1 MMRMVKIIII
11 LNLLFCATPQ
21 KKEEASQK
29 EYEPLKEAKALYMRG
44 LSYYQQGKFEDAL
57 NSYKEAYKI
66 DTNFIDALIGIGNT
80 YIALRKYEQAES
92 VFSQIIFKYPHDPRG
107 YEGLGF
113 LYGFGKKDYEKG
125 KYYYLRALEMKKDD
139 PAIIFNLA
147 SLSEDHDKNFADS
160 LYRFLL
166 SKNPDH
172 AGTIKKYTLF
182 LIKEKRYKDALNYAY
197 KAESLFAEDVELRS
211 RLVEL
216 FYNVK
221 EYKKA
226 LENVDFVIS
235 KFPQNASL
243 YIQRGDI
250 HSAMGN
256 YSKALSDY
264 DMALKIEE
272 NNILALLRKSELL
285 IRVQRPSEGINIA
298 QKAISLGITEPELK
312 SFAYAI
318 IGDGYKKIA
327 ESLAEKGEKKPAID
341 NYKLAINY
349 YEKSKSLGK
358 TSYYSYSDAN
368 IKICEEKIRKL
379 LGIR

>member
-1 MMRMVKIIII
+1 MRMVKIIII

-29 EYEPLKEAKALYMRG
+29 EYEPLKEAKASYIRA

-57 NSYKEAYKI
+57 NSYKEAYKL
-66 DTNFIDALIGIGNT
+66 DPNFIDALIGIGNT
-80 YIALRKYEQAES
+80 YIALRKYEQADS
-92 VFSQIIFKYPHDPRG
+92 VFSQVIFKYPDDSRG

-113 LYGFGKKDYEKG
+113 LYGFCKKDYGKG
-125 KYYYLRALEMKKDD
+125 KYYYLRALERKKDD

-147 SLSEDHDKNFADS
+147 TLSEDYDKNFADS

-182 LIKEKRYKDALNYAY
+182 LIKEKRYKDALIYAY
-197 KAESLFAEDVELRS
+197 KAESLFTEDVELRT

-216 FYNVK
+216 FYNTK

-235 KFPQNASL
+235 KFPQSASL

-250 HSAMGN
+250 YSAMGN
-256 YSKALSDY
+256 YSKALLDY
-264 DMALKIEE
+264 DTALKIEE

-285 IRVQRPSEGINIA
+285 VRVQRPAEGINIA
-298 QKAISLGITEPELK
+298 QRAINLGITEPELK

-327 ESLAEKGEKKPAID
+327 ENLAEKGEKNSAIN

-349 YEKSKSLGK
+349 YEKSKSAGK
-358 TSYYSYSDAN
+358 TAYYSYSDAN

>member
-1 MMRMVKIIII
+1 MKMIKIVVI
-11 LNLLFCATPQ
+11 LGMLFCATPQ
-21 KKEEASQK
+21 KKEEAQK
-29 EYEPLKEAKALYMRG
+29 EYEPLKEAKALYMRA
-44 LSYYQQGKFEDAL
+44 LSYYQQGKFEDAIK
-57 NSYKEAYKI
+57 NYKEAYKV
-66 DTNFIDALIGIGNT
+66 DPNFIDALVGIGNA
-80 YIALRKYEQAES
+80 YIALKKYEQAES
-92 VFSQIIFKYPHDPRG
+92 VFTQIIFKYPDDSRG
-107 YEGLGF
+107 YEGFGF
-113 LYGFGKKDYEKG
+113 LYGFCKKDYGKG
-125 KYYYLRALEMKKDD
+125 KYYYLKALEKKKDD

-147 SLSEDHDKNFADS
+147 TLSEDYDKNFADS
-160 LYRFLL
+160 LYKILL

-172 AGTIKKYTLF
+172 SGTIKKYTLF
-182 LIKEKRYKDALNYAY
+182 LIREKRYKDALNYAY
-197 KAESLFAEDVELRS
+197 KAESLFPEDVELKT

-216 FYNVK
+216 FYNTK

-235 KFPQNASL
+235 KFPQTASL

-250 HSAMGN
+250 YLAMGN

-264 DMALKIEE
+264 DNALKIEE
-272 NNILALLRKSELL
+272 NNVLALLRKSELL
-285 IRVQRPSEGINIA
+285 IKIHRTSEGINVA
-298 QKAISLGITEPELK
+298 QKALNLGIPEPELK

-327 ESLAEKGEKKPAID
+327 ENLAEKGEKNSAIN

-358 TSYYSYSDAN
+358 TAYYSYSDAN

>member
-1 MMRMVKIIII
+1 MMRMIKIAII
-11 LNLLFCATPQ
+11 LNMLFCATPQ
-21 KKEEASQK
+21 KKQGTPQK
-29 EYEPLKEAKALYMRG
+29 EYEPLKEAKALYIKA
-44 LSYYQQGKFEDAL
+44 LSYYQQGKFEDAI
-57 NSYKEAYKI
+57 NNYKEAYKL
-66 DTNFIDALIGIGNT
+66 DSNFVDALIGIGNA

-92 VFSQIIFKYPHDPRG
+92 VFTQIIFKYPDDSRG
-107 YEGLGF
+107 YEGFGF
-113 LYGFGKKDYEKG
+113 LYGFCKKDYAKG
-125 KYYYLRALEMKKDD
+125 KYYYLKALEKKKDD

-147 SLSEDHDKNFADS
+147 TLSEDYDKNFADS

-166 SKNPDH
+166 LKNPDH
-172 AGTIKKYTLF
+172 PGTIKKYTLF

-197 KAESLFAEDVELRS
+197 KAESLFPEDVELRT

-216 FYNVK
+216 FYNTK

-235 KFPQNASL
+235 KFSQNASL

-250 HSAMGN
+250 YSAMGN

-264 DMALKIEE
+264 DTALKIEE
-272 NNILALLRKSELL
+272 NNVLALLRKSELL
-285 IRVQRPSEGINIA
+285 VRLQRPSEGISIA
-298 QKAISLGITEPELK
+298 QKVINLGVPEPELK

-327 ESLAEKGEKKPAID
+327 ESLTEKGEKNSAIN

-358 TSYYSYSDAN
+358 TAYYSYSEAN

>member
-1 MMRMVKIIII
+1 MIKIVVISGM
-11 LNLLFCATPQ
+11 LFCATPQ
-21 KKEEASQK
+21 KKEETQK
-29 EYEPLKEAKALYMRG
+29 EYEPLKEAKALYMRA
-44 LSYYQQGKFEDAL
+44 LSYYQQGKFEDAI
-57 NSYKEAYKI
+57 NNYKEAYKI
-66 DTNFIDALIGIGNT
+66 DPNFVDALIGIGNS
-80 YIALRKYEQAES
+80 YIALKKYEQAES
-92 VFSQIIFKYPHDPRG
+92 IFTQVIFKYPDDSRG
-107 YEGLGF
+107 YEGFGF
-113 LYGFGKKDYEKG
+113 LYGFCKKDYEKG
-125 KYYYLRALEMKKDD
+125 KYYYLKALEKKKDD

-147 SLSEDHDKNFADS
+147 TLCEDYDKNFADS
-160 LYRFLL
+160 LYKLL
-166 SKNPDH
+166 LLKTPDH
-172 AGTIKKYTLF
+172 PGTIKKYTLF

-197 KAESLFAEDVELRS
+197 KAENLFPEDVELRT

-216 FYNVK
+216 FYNMK

-235 KFPQNASL
+235 KFPQSASL

-250 HSAMGN
+250 YLAIGN

-264 DMALKIEE
+264 DTALKIEE
-272 NNILALLRKSELL
+272 NNVLALLRKSELL
-285 IRVQRPSEGINIA
+285 IRTHRPSEGISIA
-298 QKAISLGITEPELK
+298 QKALNLGIPEPELR

-327 ESLAEKGEKKPAID
+327 ENLAEKGEKNSAIN
-341 NYKLAINY
+341 NYKLAISY
-349 YEKSKSLGK
+349 YEKSKSVGK